1 MGYRRAKATNVLV
14 NGSSQCEK
22 KVTEII
28 LGAEPLVRLGFF
40 IGVLV
45 AVGICEALVPRR
57 GTSLR
62 IDVPDSLPSI
72 EGDSGQI
79 RQLFTNLVSNAFEA
93 LDGRG
98 TVTITAQYV
107 PGDDGPG
114 SDGLNAMP
122 TVVVDVAN
130 DGPGIPDDLQ
140 DRIFNPFFTTKP
152 RGSGLGLAIVRK
164 IVDAHDGRISIIA
177 PPSGGARFRVVAGAW
192 SRRMPTMEIR
202 RPPEVPPR
210 RAHTRARRSK
220 WQATFALDLLS
231 RTKLRG

>member
-1 MGYRRAKATNVLV
+1 MPGPSSAT
-14 NGSSQCEK
+14 S
-22 KVTEII
+22 TTT
-28 LGAEPLVRLGFF
+28 
-40 IGVLV
+40 
-45 AVGICEALVPRR
+45 VGIAFSPSLPGPSSPGTYCAVSVTVPRR
-57 GTSLR
+57 GTQLR

-72 EGDSGQI
+72 EGDAGQI

-98 TVTITAQYV
+98 TVTLTAQYV

-122 TVVVDVAN
+122 TVVVDVAD

-177 PPSGGARFRVVAGAW
+177 PPSGGARFRVVLPLHGLPDRYELPVPQDGGA
-192 SRRMPTMEIR
+192 PGG
-202 RPPEVPPR
+202 PR
-210 RAHTRARRSK
+210 KR
-220 WQATFALDLLS
+220 
-231 RTKLRG
+231 